1 MLPSFS
7 CGRSNAECIAAA
19 HRVARHSA
27 TDQRHNLRRHR
38 AAVSQAAPRRG
49 TVGGV
54 VMSVFVLLSALM
66 AAHAL
71 HVEQRQ
77 QQQFQEWRLQR

>member
-1 MLPSFS
+1 
-7 CGRSNAECIAAA
+7 
-19 HRVARHSA
+19 
-27 TDQRHNLRRHR
+27 
-38 AAVSQAAPRRG
+38 
-49 TVGGV
+49 
-54 VMSVFVLLSALM
+54 MSVFVLLSALM